1 MRYFARLQY
10 SNPGIFASF
19 AALALLLA
27 GCGTTRPVA
36 TTADDVG
43 TDEPQSEE
51 SERLR
56 PGDVLKFTFKGPSTL
71 EIPQHEERIPE
82 SGYVTL
88 PEIGAVEAVGKTRVE
103 LQKAVRAKYVPDHY
117 RELSVTIAPAER
129 FFYVSGDVEKP
140 DRHPYLGKLTL
151 TQAITAAGD
160 FTDFANKS
168 SILITRT
175 DGRVLRGHYP
185 KALEDP
191 TKYDIKIL
199 PGDKIHVPRRKF

>member
-1 MRYFARLQY
+1 MRYFARLQR
-10 SNPGIFASF
+10 SSLGVVASF
-19 AALALLLA
+19 AALVLILT

-36 TTADDVG
+36 TTAIDAG
-43 TDEPQSEE
+43 TEEPQSEE
-51 SERLR
+51 SELLR

-71 EIPQHEERIPE
+71 EIPPHEERIPE

-88 PEIGAVEAVGKTRVE
+88 PEIGVVEAVGKTRVQ
-103 LQKAVRAKYVPDHY
+103 LQEAVREKYVPAHY

-160 FTDFANKS
+160 FTDFANKT

-185 KALEDP
+185 KALDNP
-191 TKYDIKIL
+191 TVYDIKIL